1 MRDPYSVLGVAKGAD
16 SAAIKSAYRKLA
28 KKYHPDQN
36 PDDPKAKERFAEVS
50 SAYDIVGDDEKRRA
64 FDRGEIDADGNPTMA
79 GFNPFGGGGRSR
91 AQGGPNPAFE
101 DLFATFTQGRGPGY
115 RSTGFSSGG
124 GSAEDILKSMFGGG
138 GPDMGG
144 MGSAGMGGA
153 GMGADPRMGGGPG
166 MGRAGMGGQARRQA
180 RPTKGADIK
189 ATARVT
195 LEEVLAGDK
204 VQVSL
209 PGQGAVKIALPEG
222 VEDGQ
227 TIRLKGKGKASTTG
241 GAPGDALVT
250 VKFATHS
257 TFKTDGSSLLMELP
271 VTLDEAVLGARISV
285 ETLDGKVALT
295 LPENAQSG
303 RTMRLKERGLPTKG
317 GKRGDLLI
325 KVLIKL
331 PEEGD
336 EALAALMKRWRTD
349 GRYTVR

>member
-79 GFNPFGGGGRSR
+79 GFNPFGGGGKSR
-91 AQGGPNPAFE
+91 AQGGANPAFE

-115 RSTGFSSGG
+115 RSAGFSSGG
-124 GSAEDILKSMFGGG
+124 GAAEDILKSMFGGG

-144 MGSAGMGGA
+144 MGADPRMGGAGMGGA
-153 GMGADPRMGGGPG
+153 GMGGP
-166 MGRAGMGGQARRQA
+166 GMGGQARRQP
-180 RPTKGADIK
+180 RPSKGDDIK

-209 PGQGAVKIALPEG
+209 PGQGAVKIALPDG

-227 TIRLKGKGKASTTG
+227 TIRLKGKGKASANG
-241 GAPGDALVT
+241 GKPGDALVT
-250 VKFATHS
+250 VKFATHP
-257 TFKTDGSSLLMELP
+257 TFKTDGSTLLMDLP

-303 RTMRLKERGLPTKG
+303 RTMRLKERGLPTKSG
-317 GKRGDLLI
+317 ARGDLLI

-349 GRYTVR
+349 GRYSVR

>member
-50 SAYDIVGDDEKRRA
+50 SAYDIVGDDEKRQA

-79 GFNPFGGGGRSR
+79 GFNPFGGAAGAGRTR

-115 RSTGFSSGG
+115 RSAGFSSGG
-124 GSAEDILKSMFGGG
+124 GGAEDILKSMFGGG
-138 GPDMGG
+138 GPEMG
-144 MGSAGMGGA
+144 
-153 GMGADPRMGGGPG
+153 GMGADPRMGGTGGPGMSGPG
-166 MGRAGMGGQARRQA
+166 MGGQTRRPA
-180 RPTKGADIK
+180 RPAKGADIK

-195 LEEVLAGDK
+195 LEEVLAGEK

-227 TIRLKGKGKASTTG
+227 TIRLKGKGKASATG
-241 GAPGDALVT
+241 GKPGDALVT
-250 VKFATHS
+250 VKFATHP
-257 TFKTDGSSLLMELP
+257 TFKTDGSTLLMELP

-285 ETLDGKVALT
+285 ETLDGTVALT

-303 RTMRLKERGLPTKG
+303 RTMRLKERGLPTKDG
-317 GKRGDLLI
+317 GKDGARGDLLI

-331 PEEGD
+331 PDEGD
-336 EALAALMKRWRTD
+336 EALTALMKRWRTD

>member
-50 SAYDIVGDDEKRRA
+50 SAYDIVGDDDKRRA

-101 DLFATFTQGRGPGY
+101 DLFATFTQGRGPNY
-115 RSTGFSSGG
+115 RSAGFSSGG
-124 GSAEDILKSMFGGG
+124 GSAEEVLKSMFGGG
-138 GPDMGG
+138 GPGMGADPHMGSDPRMGG
-144 MGSAGMGGA
+144 PGMGGA
-153 GMGADPRMGGGPG
+153 GMGGP
-166 MGRAGMGGQARRQA
+166 GMGGQARRQA
-180 RPTKGADIK
+180 RPAKGGDIK
-189 ATARVT
+189 ATARVS

-204 VQVSL
+204 VQVAL
-209 PGQGAVKIALPEG
+209 PGQGAVKIALPDG

-227 TIRLKGKGKASTTG
+227 TIRLKGKGKASATG
-241 GAPGDALVT
+241 GKPGDALVT
-250 VKFATHS
+250 VKFATHP
-257 TFKTDGSSLLMELP
+257 TFKTDGSTLLMELP

-303 RTMRLKERGLPTKG
+303 RTMRLKERGLPIKG
-317 GKRGDLLI
+317 GARGDLLI

-336 EALAALMKRWRTD
+336 KALAALMKRWRTD

>member
-91 AQGGPNPAFE
+91 AQGGANPAFE

-115 RSTGFSSGG
+115 RSAGFSSGG
-124 GSAEDILKSMFGGG
+124 GSAEDILKSMFGGA
-138 GPDMGG
+138 GPDMG
-144 MGSAGMGGA
+144 
-153 GMGADPRMGGGPG
+153 GMGADPRMGGAG
-166 MGRAGMGGQARRQA
+166 MGGAGMGGQARRQP
-180 RPTKGADIK
+180 RPSKGDDIK

-209 PGQGAVKIALPEG
+209 PGQGAVKIALPDG

-227 TIRLKGKGKASTTG
+227 TIRLKGKGKASANG
-241 GAPGDALVT
+241 GKPGDALVT
-250 VKFATHS
+250 VKFATHP
-257 TFKTDGSSLLMELP
+257 TFKTDGSTLLMDLP

-303 RTMRLKERGLPTKG
+303 RTMRLKERGLPTKSG
-317 GKRGDLLI
+317 ARGDLLI

-349 GRYTVR
+349 GRYDVR

>member
-91 AQGGPNPAFE
+91 AQGGANPAFE

-115 RSTGFSSGG
+115 RSAGFSSGG
-124 GSAEDILKSMFGGG
+124 GSAEDILKSMFGGAS
-138 GPDMGG
+138 PDMGG
-144 MGSAGMGGA
+144 MGADPRTGGA
-153 GMGADPRMGGGPG
+153 GMGGP
-166 MGRAGMGGQARRQA
+166 GMGGQARRQP
-180 RPTKGADIK
+180 RPTKGDDIK

-204 VQVSL
+204 VQVAL
-209 PGQGAVKIALPEG
+209 PGQGAVKIALPDG

-227 TIRLKGKGKASTTG
+227 TIRLKGKGKASANG
-241 GAPGDALVT
+241 GKPGDALVT
-250 VKFATHS
+250 VKFATHP
-257 TFKTDGSSLLMELP
+257 TFKTDGSTLLMDLP

-317 GKRGDLLI
+317 GARGDLLI

-349 GRYTVR
+349 GRYDVR

>member
-1 MRDPYSVLGVAKGAD
+1 MISSVTMKNAERSIAAK
-16 SAAIKSAYRKLA
+16 SM
-28 KKYHPDQN
+28 
-36 PDDPKAKERFAEVS
+36 PKAIRLWLALTRSVVAGGHVPKAEPTRRLKTFLRPS
-50 SAYDIVGDDEKRRA
+50 RRA
-64 FDRGEIDADGNPTMA
+64 AAPTIA
-79 GFNPFGGGGRSR
+79 
-91 AQGGPNPAFE
+91 AL
-101 DLFATFTQGRGPGY
+101 D
-115 RSTGFSSGG
+115 SSGG

-144 MGSAGMGGA
+144 MGGA
-153 GMGADPRMGGGPG
+153 GMGADPRMGGAGMGGPG
-166 MGRAGMGGQARRQA
+166 MGGAGMGGQARRQP
-180 RPTKGADIK
+180 RPAKGDDIK

-227 TIRLKGKGKASTTG
+227 TIRLKGKGKASATG
-241 GAPGDALVT
+241 GKLGDALVT
-250 VKFATHS
+250 VKYASHPS
-257 TFKTDGSSLLMELP
+257 FKTDGSTLLMELP